1 MNNVEGRE
9 LVGTLVKTVG
19 EVQAQTPG
27 ETLRDVATRILVKTL
42 AFKLDVVAYVLV
54 DIHTKATTL

>member
-1 MNNVEGRE
+1 MLARW
-9 LVGTLVKTVG
+9 LRPLG
-19 EVQAQTPG
+19 EVQAQTLG

-42 AFKLDVVAYVLV
+42 AFKLELVAYVLV